1 MRPDVDT
8 LHLMIYFVPMSNSEN
23 KKLEYELKKNGA
35 SRCPDFAEIIRTST
49 PDDSLFIQI
58 ANCFSKRLSDFAVS
72 YCRDSTLGKDAFQEA
87 MLTAFNKLDTFR
99 GDAPIEPWLRRI
111 VVTSCSRLRRGK
123 KNDPSI
129 NSSFDAGGGD
139 GAFQND
145 DPSQEWSLMMAQSFQ
160 QVLDEVATLG
170 EPNRSLLLDHDMHE
184 EPIVTLAERYNMSE
198 DAVKSRLKR
207 SRAQLRESLL
217 AKAG

>member
-1 MRPDVDT
+1 MT
-8 LHLMIYFVPMSNSEN
+8 YFVAMDDD
-23 KKLEYELKKNGA
+23 KRKIEYDIRKAGNVK
-35 SRCPDFAEIIRTST
+35 CPDFAEIIQTST

-58 ANCFSKRLSDFAVS
+58 ANCFSQRLSDFAVA
-72 YCRDSTLGKDAFQEA
+72 YCRDGTLGKDAFQEA
-87 MLTAFNKLDTFR
+87 MLTAFSKLDTYR

-139 GAFQND
+139 AAFKAD
-145 DPSQEWSLMMAQSFQ
+145 APSQEWSLMMAQSFHL
-160 QVLDEVATLG
+160 VLEEVDQLG
-170 EPNRSLLLDHDMHE
+170 EPNRSLLLDHDMNE
-184 EPIVTLAERYNMSE
+184 EPIVELAQRYEMTV

>member
-1 MRPDVDT
+1 MNDLKD
-8 LHLMIYFVPMSNSEN
+8 IANEN
-23 KKLEYELKKNGA
+23 TDEVSADEKKKLEYELKKSGTT
-35 SRCPDFAEIIRTST
+35 RCPDFAEIIRTST

-58 ANCFSKRLSDFAVS
+58 ANCFSQRLSDFAVA

-87 MLTAFNKLDTFR
+87 MLTAFSKLDTYR

-139 GAFQND
+139 SAFKAD
-145 DPSQEWSLMMAQSFQ
+145 DPSQEWTLMMAQSFQ
-160 QVLDEVATLG
+160 QVLDEVDQLT
-170 EPNRSLLLDHDMHE
+170 EPNRSLLLGHDMNE
-184 EPIVTLAERYNMSE
+184 EPIVVLAERYNMSE

-217 AKAG
+217 ARAG